1 MVFFHFLA
9 LKRKF
14 LGSFFD
20 DTKKIISPCHLKALL
35 GYWIQQIHHYL
46 GARIV
51 SFLVFHSHCWVATS
65 IKYLSCVRQF
75 IAKSFTA
82 NCFSILVTQGL
93 SDCQPLCLSWSSL
106 QFNRQLVVTACSSVC
121 RSSYFKLKLQQYYR
135 SLHHPNC
142 RLNLYF
148 LHQSPPKLFQY
159 SKASNHLTWV
169 FLMFDFLGLFSQFS
183 ACF

>member
-20 DTKKIISPCHLKALL
+20 DTKKITSPYHPKALL
-35 GYWIQQIHHYL
+35 GYWIRQIRHYL

-65 IKYLSCVRQF
+65 IKYLSCARQF

-82 NCFSILVTQGL
+82 NCFSILVIQGP

-106 QFNRQLVVTACSSVC
+106 QFNRQLIVTACSSVC
-121 RSSYFKLKLQQYYR
+121 RSSYFKVKLQQYYR
-135 SLHHPNC
+135 SRHHLNC
-142 RLNLYF
+142 RLNFYF
-148 LHQSPPKLFQY
+148 LHQITPKLFQC
-159 SKASNHLTWV
+159 SIASNHLTWV
-169 FLMFDFLGLFSQFS
+169 FLMFDFLALFGQFS
-183 ACF
+183 AWF